1 MSAFLDRVNK
11 TTVTPEVLGEVLE
24 MHAAMKPK
32 DRRVYEVRAI
42 RLFELLKSKG
52 LEDEGSDLSLA
63 ITFRLEALARLNG
76 EPGLRAWTMPGGK
89 KGMDYIHVDLLK
101 AAAEEPLIEDAQQQA
116 AFDVD
121 GFEKRMLFLA
131 KMRGG
136 A

>member
-1 MSAFLDRVNK
+1 
-11 TTVTPEVLGEVLE
+11 
-24 MHAAMKPK
+24 
-32 DRRVYEVRAI
+32 
-42 RLFELLKSKG
+42 
-52 LEDEGSDLSLA
+52 
-63 ITFRLEALARLNG
+63 
-76 EPGLRAWTMPGGK
+76 
-89 KGMDYIHVDLLK
+89 MDYIHVDLLK